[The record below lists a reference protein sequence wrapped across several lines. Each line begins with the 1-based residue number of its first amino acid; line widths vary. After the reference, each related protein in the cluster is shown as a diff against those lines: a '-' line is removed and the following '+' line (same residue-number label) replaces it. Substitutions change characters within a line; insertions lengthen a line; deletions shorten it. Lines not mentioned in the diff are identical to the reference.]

1 MILCIFSSSN
11 LFFYFNFSHHR
22 TRSKKG
28 GVRQQTLLCHHS
40 NACKSTLKCLV
51 SSIKKDNKL
60 SRNQHGIVFFSF
72 LFRGDTSYH
81 GTTPYK
87 EVWPSPY
94 TFAVVIILPTCLYYV
109 FVWIHQDKQ
118 HYPSCRHWGSNRW
131 PLDYKASALPL
142 HHGGPTRFY
151 ILPCLFSLVP
161 FDCK

>member
-60 SRNQHGIVFFSF
+60 SRKQHAIVFFFFF
-72 LFRGDTSYH
+72 LFFSEEILAITALLHTRKFGQAPILLQSLSSYPHVFIMFMCESIKINNIIKVAGTGVQTADPWITKPALYLYPMGDCT
-81 GTTPYK
+81 
-87 EVWPSPY
+87 
-94 TFAVVIILPTCLYYV
+94 
-109 FVWIHQDKQ
+109 
-118 HYPSCRHWGSNRW
+118 
-131 PLDYKASALPL
+131 
-142 HHGGPTRFY
+142 
-151 ILPCLFSLVP
+151 
-161 FDCK
+161 